1 MQVFQITAILLILA
15 ASFGYLN
22 VRFLK
27 LTNTIGMMVISI
39 IFTLAIFLSSWIDP
53 TLLKTTKA
61 FVSGIDFE
69 AVVLDF
75 MLSFL
80 LFAGALHTNFEQLKN
95 LRWPIILFATVGV
108 LTSTFLVGIASYG
121 LLLALGFEVKLIAC
135 FLFGALISPTDPIA
149 VLGILKKAGVPKQ
162 LETKIVGESLF
173 NDGVGVVVFLTIIG
187 LASSSSMTA
196 DEGMLLQVAS
206 LFGKEIIG
214 GLLWGMLIGF
224 ATYKLLKSI
233 DDYETEILLTLA
245 CVIGGYWVA
254 ASLHISAPLAL
265 VVAGLFV
272 GNDRSRKSALSE
284 ETEIYVDKF
293 WHLLDNILNA
303 VLFVLIGL
311 ELLIIDLSMESI
323 LIGCVMIIVVLLA
336 RYASLFMP
344 VKLFAEKLDFV
355 PHTAKIMTWGGLR
368 GGISIALAL
377 SIPEEMD
384 RELFL
389 TITYVIV
396 VFSIVVQGLTIDKVV
411 KYFSFNAA
419 SKERRRSH
427 KEAGKNK

>member
-1 MQVFQITAILLILA
+1 MHVFHISAILIILA
-15 ASFGYLN
+15 AGFGYLN

-39 IFTLAIFLSSWIDP
+39 IFTLVLFLSSWIDP
-53 TLLKTTKA
+53 TPFEAVKG
-61 FVSGIDFE
+61 FVGEIDFE

-75 MLSFL
+75 MLGFL

-108 LTSTFLVGIASYG
+108 LISTFLVGISSYW
-121 LLLALGFEVKLIAC
+121 LLNALGIEVGLISC

-173 NDGVGVVVFLTIIG
+173 NDGVGVVVFLSIIG
-187 LASSSSMTA
+187 LASRGTMGA
-196 DEGMLLQVAS
+196 EDPLLLQVAT
-206 LFGKEIIG
+206 LFGQEIIG
-214 GLLWGMLIGF
+214 GLLWGMLIGYV
-224 ATYKLLKSI
+224 TYRLLKSI
-233 DDYETEILLTLA
+233 DDYETEVLLTLA

-254 ASLHISAPLAL
+254 DLLHVSAPLAL

-272 GNDRSRKSALSE
+272 GNDTSRKNSLSKQTE
-284 ETEIYVDKF
+284 EFVDKF

-311 ELLIIDLSMESI
+311 EFLIIEMAYQSV
-323 LIGCVMIIVVLLA
+323 LIGCILIVVVLLA
-336 RYASLFMP
+336 RYLSLLMP
-344 VKLFAEKLDFV
+344 VKLFSEKLNFI
-355 PHTAKIMTWGGLR
+355 PHTTKIMTWGGLR

-377 SIPEEMD
+377 SIPEEMN

-389 TITYVIV
+389 TISYVIV

-411 KYFSFNAA
+411 NYFSYNASS
-419 SKERRRSH
+419 SK
-427 KEAGKNK
+427 KKNPSQ